1 MRAHPALT
9 GRRLLRIRH
18 PRAGAVPVREPGRLM
33 EDLSEVLALGD
44 PENPPPERM
53 MQILVA
59 ASRLFATKGFDGTSM
74 RDIAQECGISKA
86 TLYHYFPDKDSI
98 IRPMVMGTTRSIY
111 AHVAAHDDPGRP
123 PLERLR
129 TFMVETAVFFER
141 FRWAWIAG
149 SAIFWNDPQ
158 VRRRKQRLE
167 WRDRYEALLRE
178 IISAGIARGDICQMD
193 VALAGRLV
201 VSALNWLPRWYN
213 PAGPMKAP
221 DIVGQFYDMLVS
233 GFAPRKD

>member
-1 MRAHPALT
+1 
-9 GRRLLRIRH
+9 
-18 PRAGAVPVREPGRLM
+18 M
-33 EDLSEVLALGD
+33 EDLIELLSLGD
-44 PENPPPERM
+44 TQNPPPERM
-53 MQILVA
+53 LQILTA
-59 ASRLFATKGFDGTSM
+59 ASRLFATRGFDGTSM
-74 RDIAQECGISKA
+74 RDIAQACGISKP

-98 IRPMVMGTTRSIY
+98 VRPMVMGTTRSIY
-111 AHVAAHDDPGRP
+111 LHVAGKDDPAQP

-129 TFMVETAVFFER
+129 TFMVETATFFER

-178 IISAGIARGDICQMD
+178 IIAAGIERGDIRPTD

-201 VSALNWLPRWYN
+201 TSTLNWLPRWYN
-213 PAGPMKAP
+213 PSGPMTAP
-221 DIVGQFYDMLVS
+221 EIAERFYDMLVS
-233 GFAPRKD
+233 GFATGTT